1 MNILIIEDEAL
12 AARQLQ
18 GMIRAYDPA
27 ANLLGTL
34 DSVEGAVAWF
44 THHPTPDL
52 LFADIEL
59 VDGQSFEVFERVQVR
74 CPVIFTT
81 AYDEFALR
89 AFRVNSVD
97 YLLKPID
104 EAALRRAL
112 DKFGDLRRLYG
123 QPAPPVDWRELV
135 TALRAPGPAAQP
147 EYAERF
153 LLRQGSRLMPVE
165 VGEIAYFFSEE
176 RMSFVK
182 TWDGRSLVVDYTLDE
197 LAQRLNPRQFFRANR
212 QFILHAKAVDRVHLH
227 FNGRLKLELK
237 PAVSEEVFISRERA
251 GEFRAWM
258 GE

>member
-18 GMIRAYDPA
+18 GLIRAYDPA

-89 AFRVNSVD
+89 AFRVNS
-97 YLLKPID
+97 
-104 EAALRRAL
+104 A
-112 DKFGDLRRLYG
+112 G
-123 QPAPPVDWRELV
+123 
-135 TALRAPGPAAQP
+135 
-147 EYAERF
+147 
-153 LLRQGSRLMPVE
+153 
-165 VGEIAYFFSEE
+165 
-176 RMSFVK
+176 
-182 TWDGRSLVVDYTLDE
+182 GRSLVVDYTLDE